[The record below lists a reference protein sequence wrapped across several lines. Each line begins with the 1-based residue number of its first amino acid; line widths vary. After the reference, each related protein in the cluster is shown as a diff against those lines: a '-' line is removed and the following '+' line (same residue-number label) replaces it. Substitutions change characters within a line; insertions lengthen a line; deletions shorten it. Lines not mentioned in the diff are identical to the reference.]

1 MNKEINPNLDQNLND
16 LKELANE
23 ILYIENQIK
32 QLNKSKK
39 ELANEFLNIFKN
51 NIIYNIDDEILECL
65 DLLENGNLGGK
76 NDKYIK
82 TK

>member
-65 DLLENGNLGGK
+65 DLLENGNLGDK
-76 NDKYIK
+76 NE
-82 TK
+82 

>member
-39 ELANEFLNIFKN
+39 ELGNQFLDIFKN
-51 NIIYNIDDEILECL
+51 NIIYDFDIEIMETL
-65 DLLENGNLGGK
+65 DLLENENLGDK
-76 NDKYIK
+76 NE
-82 TK
+82 

>member
-1 MNKEINPNLDQNLND
+1 MNKQINSNLDQNLDD

-39 ELANEFLNIFKN
+39 ELGNQFLDIFKN
-51 NIIYNIDDEILECL
+51 NIIYDFDIEIMETL
-65 DLLENGNLGGK
+65 DLLENENLGDK
-76 NDKYIK
+76 NE
-82 TK
+82 

>member
-1 MNKEINPNLDQNLND
+1 MNKQINPNLDQNLND

-39 ELANEFLNIFKN
+39 ELGNQFLDIFKN
-51 NIIYNIDDEILECL
+51 NIIYDFDIEIMETL
-65 DLLENGNLGGK
+65 DLLENENLGGK
-76 NDKYIK
+76 NE
-82 TK
+82 

>member
-65 DLLENGNLGGK
+65 DLLENENLGGK
-76 NDKYIK
+76 NDNN
-82 TK
+82 